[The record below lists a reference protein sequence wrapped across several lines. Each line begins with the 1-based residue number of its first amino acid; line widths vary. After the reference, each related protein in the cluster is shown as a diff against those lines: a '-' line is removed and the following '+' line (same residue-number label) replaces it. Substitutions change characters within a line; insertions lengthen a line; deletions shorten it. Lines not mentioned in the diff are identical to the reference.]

1 MQQECKLELNVGS
14 TYLEAYIKA
23 GRGQTES

>member
-1 MQQECKLELNVGS
+1 MQEECKLALNAGS

-23 GRGQTES
+23 GRGRTES